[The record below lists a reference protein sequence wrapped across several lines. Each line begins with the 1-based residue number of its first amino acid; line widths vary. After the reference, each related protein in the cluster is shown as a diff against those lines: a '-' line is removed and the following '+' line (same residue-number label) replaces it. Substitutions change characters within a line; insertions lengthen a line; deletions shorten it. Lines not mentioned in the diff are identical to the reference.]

1 MSVVVLKYEVSS
13 TVKCTTVI
21 SSMLVCVWLLCFCF
35 SCICLSICTLLLLFS
50 CLSQVL
56 ILSFISCMS
65 LVLNESLNE
74 VCFFSSRGFGDR
86 HRVPL
91 QSCPSASQG
100 FPHYRQNWRRYALLA
115 TLSTTLE
122 FIYCLF
128 QTNTVVTRSLEQKRC
143 SCRAVYLC
151 IRYVQLGVSGWG
163 SDAGWEERDVCPE
176 TPHPNQ
182 PPYTHR
188 RWASVSHCRWV
199 SPVLLFMSHLQ
210 IHLDF
215 VYYL

>member
-1 MSVVVLKYEVSS
+1 MLSLFTLQSVTHYSP
-13 TVKCTTVI
+13 I
-21 SSMLVCVWLLCFCF
+21 WMRCVFL
-35 SCICLSICTLLLLFS
+35 
-50 CLSQVL
+50 
-56 ILSFISCMS
+56 
-65 LVLNESLNE
+65 
-74 VCFFSSRGFGDR
+74 SRGFGDR

-128 QTNTVVTRSLEQKRC
+128 QTNTAVTRSLEQKRC

-210 IHLDF
+210 IHLDSASCIIYNVVPFLKLLLYF
-215 VYYL
+215 VVLTIHSVCVAVREFHTYARDELQC